1 LKPLRTKLFGFPFE
15 VHPSALFILGFIILV
30 QGGGRMGFAVSIML
44 AVVFFVSIMVHE
56 LGHAVAAKAFGLGPI
71 RLVIHGFGGLTSFG
85 VPPTHK
91 QGVLVSLAGPLAGLL
106 LACFAWLIAAVML
119 SVGSELVTAEYGA
132 VFLLA
137 YTISMLIQVNIFWS
151 LFNLL
156 PIFPLDGG
164 QVMWHGLAMVMP
176 SAVARRRTKQVSIA
190 ISAIV
195 GVAALIADQIF
206 IALICLFAFS
216 QNKSIKG

>member
-1 LKPLRTKLFGFPFE
+1 
-15 VHPSALFILGFIILV
+15 
-30 QGGGRMGFAVSIML
+30 ML

-85 VPPTHK
+85 VSPTHK
-91 QGVLVSLAGPLAGLL
+91 QGVLVSLAGPIAGIL
-106 LACFAWLIAAVML
+106 LACLSALIGLMLASLGGFGFA
-119 SVGSELVTAEYGA
+119 TPEYGGH
-132 VFLLA
+132 FLLV
-137 YTISMLIQVNIFWS
+137 YTISMMIQVNIFWS

-195 GVAALIADQIF
+195 GVAALIAGQIF

-216 QNKSIKG
+216 QNKGIRG